1 MAEEETKAV
10 DQAATTE
17 NQASEKAAEAAAPP
31 QEEIKVTEDGKVTK
45 VILKPGYGPKPRRG
59 QKVTV
64 HYTGTLL
71 DGTKFDS
78 SVDRNKPFQFQIG
91 KGVISGWSLAL
102 PTMKVGEKSLF
113 TMTHEYAYGEF
124 GSPPAIPPRATLKFE
139 IELIR
144 INK

>member
-1 MAEEETKAV
+1 MADQEATPENQTQPEKKEET
-10 DQAATTE
+10 AA
-17 NQASEKAAEAAAPP
+17 QPP
-31 QEEIKVTEDGKVTK
+31 EEIKVTEDGKVTK

-91 KGVISGWSLAL
+91 KGVIAGWSLAL

-113 TMTHEYAYGEF
+113 TMTHEYAYGSY
-124 GSPPAIPPRATLKFE
+124 GSPPAIPPNATLKFE

-144 INK
+144 IHK

>member
-1 MAEEETKAV
+1 MSEENKAA
-10 DQAATTE
+10 DQAPTTE
-17 NQASEKAAEAAAPP
+17 NQAQPEKKEEAPAQAP
-31 QEEIKVTEDGKVTK
+31 EEIKVTEDGKVTK
-45 VILKPGYGPKPRRG
+45 VILKAGYGPKPRRG

-113 TMTHEYAYGEF
+113 TMSHEYAYGTY
-124 GSPPAIPPRATLKFE
+124 GSPPAIPPMSTLKFE

>member
-1 MAEEETKAV
+1 MAEEEKQVA
-10 DQAATTE
+10 DQTATTE
-17 NQASEKAAEAAAPP
+17 NQTQPEKKEETASQP

-45 VILKPGYGPKPRRG
+45 VILKPGYGQKPRRG

-71 DGTKFDS
+71 DGTKS
-78 SVDRNKPFQFQIG
+78 SVDRNKPFQFQVG

-102 PTMKVGEKSLF
+102 LTMKVGEKSLF
-113 TMTHEYAYGEF
+113 TMSHEYAYGVY
-124 GSPPAIPPRATLKFE
+124 GSPPAIPPKATLKFE